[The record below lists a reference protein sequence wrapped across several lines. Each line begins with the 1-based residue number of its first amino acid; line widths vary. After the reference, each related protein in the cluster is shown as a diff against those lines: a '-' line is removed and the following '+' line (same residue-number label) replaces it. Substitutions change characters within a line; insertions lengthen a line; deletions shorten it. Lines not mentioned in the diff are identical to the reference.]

1 MTRRR
6 KVGVYLAIGFFVAF
20 VVWTVLVCFVDR
32 APIGP
37 QGSVVGMS
45 ALNQAI
51 HRATGVH
58 MALYILTDW
67 LGLVPIGTCLC
78 FAILGLLQWIRRK
91 RLLLVD
97 RSIFVLGGFYL
108 SVMAVFVFFE
118 TVVINYRPVL
128 IDGILEASYPSSTTM
143 LVMCVMPT
151 AMMQIRERVKA
162 RWMRCALYIAI
173 SSFLGFMVL
182 ARLISGVHWTTDIIG
197 GALISVSLVS
207 AYQAL
212 AVD

>member
-6 KVGVYLAIGFFVAF
+6 KVGVYLAIGFLVAF

-58 MALYILTDW
+58 MALYVLTDW

-91 RLLLVD
+91 RILLVD

-151 AMMQIRERVKA
+151 AMMQIRERIKA

>member
-1 MTRRR
+1 MTKRR
-6 KVGVYLAIGFFVAF
+6 KIGLYLAIGFFVAF

-51 HRATGVH
+51 HRVTGVH
-58 MALYILTDW
+58 MALYVLTDW

-78 FAILGLLQWIRRK
+78 FAILGLVQWIRRK

-108 SVMAVFVFFE
+108 SVMAMFVFFE

-162 RWMRCALYIAI
+162 RWMRCALCIAI

-182 ARLISGVHWTTDIIG
+182 ARLISGVHWITDIVG